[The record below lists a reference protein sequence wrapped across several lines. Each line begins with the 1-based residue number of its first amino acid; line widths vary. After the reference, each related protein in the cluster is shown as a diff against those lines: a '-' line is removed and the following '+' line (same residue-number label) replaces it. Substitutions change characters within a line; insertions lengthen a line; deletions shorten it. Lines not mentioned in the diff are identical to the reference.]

1 MVFVA
6 QLALAKPLVDAA
18 MTLMALDDG
27 DRLVTVVK
35 VAHTPVVGD
44 EDEGEDDAGV

>member
-1 MVFVA
+1 
-6 QLALAKPLVDAA
+6 
-18 MTLMALDDG
+18 MALDDG